1 MIVHPN
7 ALGEAQHGRPGD
19 DGAAPALSGRATAYG
34 WYVDRRSAT
43 PENLAP
49 LTLSELRELDLEEPP
64 GPGRAAHISA
74 ASGVARRG
82 DFVYVIGDDELG
94 LGVFRLSKEAPGI
107 LRPVLAGELS
117 AEHEERKKE
126 KPDLE
131 ALTLLPPFEGR
142 PFGSLLGLGSG
153 SNPLRQRG
161 FVWGLA
167 ADGSLHEEPTELDLS
182 PLYERLRESAAELN
196 IEGASALGDQLWL
209 FHRGNT
215 EQGLNI
221 VAEVP
226 LGDFIA
232 GAQGDGRIE
241 CDGEIST
248 RAYELGELDGVPLTF
263 SDATPLADEL
273 VIFTA
278 SAEPGS
284 DPHGTDGAIRGSVVG
299 ALDSDG
305 HVERLRT
312 IDRRWK
318 VEGVYASVDARVIDF
333 LFVCDQDDPD
343 AASPLLSAAMPIE
356 AQFESG

>member
-1 MIVHPN
+1 M
-7 ALGEAQHGRPGD
+7 
-19 DGAAPALSGRATAYG
+19 
-34 WYVDRRSAT
+34 DRRSAT
-43 PENLAP
+43 PEELPP
-49 LTLSELRELDLEEPP
+49 LTLSVLRELDLEVPP
-64 GPGRAAHISA
+64 APGRAAHISA
-74 ASGVARRG
+74 GSGVARRG

-94 LGVFRLSKEAPGI
+94 LGVFRLSKEAPGA
-107 LRPVLAGELS
+107 LRPVLRGELS
-117 AEHEERKKE
+117 ADRDERKKE

-131 ALTLLPPFEGR
+131 ALTLLPPFTGT
-142 PFGSLLGLGSG
+142 PFGALLGLGSG
-153 SNPLRQRG
+153 SNPQRERG

-167 ADGSLHEEPTELDLS
+167 ANGSLEGKPTELDLS
-182 PLYERLRESAAELN
+182 PLYERLRGSAPELN
-196 IEGASALGDQLWL
+196 IEGASALGDRLWL

-226 LGDFIA
+226 LNDFLA
-232 GAQGDGRIE
+232 GAQEHGRIACSE
-241 CDGEIST
+241 EVSV

-273 VIFTA
+273 VVFTA

-299 ALDSDG
+299 TIDGHG

-312 IDRRWK
+312 IDRKWK

-343 AASPLLSAAMPIE
+343 TASPLLSAAMPIE
-356 AQFESG
+356 SQFEAPEAPTRSARRPSGPA

>member
-1 MIVHPN
+1 MDP
-7 ALGEAQHGRPGD
+7 
-19 DGAAPALSGRATAYG
+19 
-34 WYVDRRSAT
+34 WSAT
-43 PENLAP
+43 PEHLPP
-49 LTLSELRELDLEEPP
+49 LTLSVLRDLVLDAPP

-94 LGVFRLSKEAPGI
+94 VGVFRLSNKAPGTF
-107 LRPVLAGELS
+107 RRVFGGELS
-117 AEHEERKKE
+117 GDYDERKKE

-131 ALTLLPPFEGR
+131 ALTLLPPFSGR
-142 PFGSLLGLGSG
+142 PFGALLGLGSG
-153 SNPLRQRG
+153 SNPHRQRG

-167 ADGSLHEEPTELDLS
+167 ADGSLHGNPIELDAS
-182 PLYERLRESAAELN
+182 ALYGRLRETAPELN
-196 IEGASALGDQLWL
+196 IEGVSALGSRLWL

-221 VAEVP
+221 VADVP
-226 LGDFIA
+226 LEDFIA
-232 GAQGDGRIE
+232 GVQADGLIDD
-241 CDGEIST
+241 CGERLST
-248 RAYELGELDGVPLTF
+248 RAYELGELDDVPLTF

-273 VIFTA
+273 VVFTA

-299 ALDSDG
+299 ALDGKG
-305 HVERLRT
+305 HVERMRT

-333 LFVCDQDDPD
+333 LFVCDQDDPG
-343 AASPLLSAAMPIE
+343 APSPLLSAAMPIE
-356 AQFESG
+356 SQFETA